1 MGQPLILWVPW
12 PSLTDPCWW
21 ERGRKQ
27 AVPCHL
33 SEWWNIGC
41 PRVDVAHSACVLFG
55 SSHLVLHCA
64 LDQPC
69 LHQRHNKMTWAGRGG
84 GGSHIMRVLKWHFS
98 DIAFNCADL
107 TEWSVNYA
115 NCVIKR
121 KQQSESHV
129 SNTSRWRQC
138 HTERKTT
145 QKFDSW
151 LATCF

>member
-27 AVPCHL
+27 AVPCHV
-33 SEWWNIGC
+33 SEWWNIGR

-84 GGSHIMRVLKWHFS
+84 GDHTSWES
-98 DIAFNCADL
+98 WNDIFLTLPSDL
-107 TEWSVNYA
+107 TERSVNYA